1 MSDGARREFHAN
13 GRSFQVLLALLMLG
27 VLVVMGG
34 TSLLGSDSSDPAHR
48 TPWGFLFGLVGSMWL
63 LLGVLFAVMSR
74 QRVVIGTDGHIEVKS
89 VLNGF
94 RTRRFH
100 VREVAT
106 LHYGN
111 WQHSTQSVVSELGV
125 ALRPAPHRQWQH
137 VRVMNTH
144 VADGGALVLFRAIAA
159 AVHAA
164 QPELSLPRELTPDNG
179 ALSPSHAARQRP

>member
-1 MSDGARREFHAN
+1 MFHSD
-13 GRSFQVLLALLMLG
+13 GRSFQVLLAMLMLG

-34 TSLLGSDSSDPAHR
+34 ASLLGSDSSDPAQR

-63 LLGVLFAVMSR
+63 LLGGLFAVMSR

-100 VREVAT
+100 AREVDA

-125 ALRPAPHRQWQH
+125 ALRPAPHRRWNR

-144 VADGGALVLFRAIAA
+144 VADGGELALFRAIAA

-164 QPELSLPRELTPDNG
+164 QPELPLPRELAPDNS
-179 ALSPSHAARQRP
+179 ALPPNHAARQHP